1 MSAYNQALGGEPLQL
16 IQKAEGL
23 VATLNYLDAMRA
35 PA

>member
-1 MSAYNQALGGEPLQL
+1 MSTPNDALGGAPIKL

-23 VATLNYLDAMRA
+23 VATLNYLDGMRA